1 MANVA
6 VALCSVHSGMHSQ
19 SSRDKGMQKVNKRRP
34 RAPIPRPLAGVDAF
48 FSFFPVFGVLDRAL
62 FLGLL
67 CVLAREQRARMDV
80 DEPTARAV
88 GGEILP
94 MIFVVSKAIEY
105 IKNQILDR
113 VVSHRRLLD
122 IYVFMRGY
130 ARMVRGAPCERSST
144 RCHCSCECVRVY

>member
-1 MANVA
+1 
-6 VALCSVHSGMHSQ
+6 
-19 SSRDKGMQKVNKRRP
+19 MQKVNKRR
-34 RAPIPRPLAGVDAF
+34 PRPLAGVDAF
-48 FSFFPVFGVLDRAL
+48 FSFFTVFGVVDRAL
-62 FLGLL
+62 FWGLL

-122 IYVFMRGY
+122 VYVVYKSSRADGKWCALRAVVVNEMLSLLRT
-130 ARMVRGAPCERSST
+130 RMGLL
-144 RCHCSCECVRVY
+144 RVS